1 MFQLGNIFTLCVPLV
16 LFSIQMAHSKF
27 TIGHLEDQKE
37 KKEEKEE
44 EEEEEEEVNNEQ
56 QYQQNEKS
64 FEQEDNENENENEN
78 GKESNESEESSEDEE
93 VIRTEISSQRLIK
106 TSSKEFEKQAFNE
119 MKGIKKQL
127 AFQKPI
133 LKNNNTPSLK
143 KPGKLLISKIQCES
157 ERSPL
162 SPILIRVFFF
172 FKKKNYYFT
181 FFFFYC

>member
-1 MFQLGNIFTLCVPLV
+1 MILQTFQLGNIFTLCVPLV

-37 KKEEKEE
+37 KKEEKEG

-64 FEQEDNENENENEN
+64 FEQEDNENENEN

-119 MKGIKKQL
+119 MRGMKKQL

-172 FKKKNYYFT
+172 KLFLYF
-181 FFFFYC
+181 FFFFY